1 MMKQRLFYAA
11 YLVAITAVW
20 LYVQFPAGT
29 IRAYAVQKAASLV
42 PGLAMTV
49 DSVNL
54 KFPLAVRFDRVSLS
68 YCGDSVLGLSW
79 VDVHP
84 GWQTLLPGKVA
95 AGFETQVD
103 KGHIQ
108 GRLELVRAPE
118 WAPKRFQ
125 LELEAVQLADLPI
138 LARQIGRKISGRC
151 NGEMVYEAA
160 NDTSR
165 LQAQLSLQ
173 DGQVE
178 IRQSMIKRSALSFSR
193 IDSEIE
199 ARGRSVNLR
208 RIAWQGAEIDGE
220 ASGTIALKAP
230 FATSEVEI
238 RGELKPHAGFLNELR
253 QSLPER
259 FMPKPGPDGRYKV
272 QLTGTVTKPHYR
284 LF

>member
-1 MMKQRLFYAA
+1 MKRWILYTA

-42 PGLAMTV
+42 PGLVMTV
-49 DSVNL
+49 DAVNL
-54 KFPLAVRFDRVSLS
+54 EFPLAVRFDRVSLS
-68 YCGDSVLGLSW
+68 YRGDSVLGLSW

-84 GWQTLLPGKVA
+84 GWQTLLSGKVA

-103 KGHIQ
+103 KGRIH
-108 GRLELVRAPE
+108 GWLELVRAPE

-151 NGEMVYEAA
+151 NGEMVYEATNA
-160 NDTSR
+160 APR

-178 IRQSMIKRSALSFSR
+178 IRQPMIKRSALSFSR

-208 RIAWQGAEIDGE
+208 RIVWQGAEIDGE

-230 FATSEVEI
+230 LSTSELEI
-238 RGELKPHAGFLNELR
+238 RGEVKPHAGFLTELR
-253 QSLPER
+253 QTLPER
-259 FMPKPGPDGRYKV
+259 LMPKPGPGGRYKV
-272 QLTGTVTKPHYR
+272 QLTGTVTEAHYR
-284 LF
+284 LL

>member
-1 MMKQRLFYAA
+1 MNRRILYAA
-11 YLVAITAVW
+11 YLVAITVVW

-29 IRAYAVQKAASLV
+29 IRAYAIQKTASLV

-49 DSVNL
+49 DSVDL
-54 KFPLAVRFDRVSLS
+54 DFPLAVRFEDVSLS
-68 YCGDSVLGLSW
+68 YRGDLALGLSW
-79 VDVHP
+79 VEWRP
-84 GWQTLLPGKVA
+84 GWKSLIPRRIDVD
-95 AGFETQVD
+95 FETKID
-103 KGHIQ
+103 KGRIQ
-108 GRLELVRAPE
+108 GRLELTRAPE

-151 NGEMVYEAA
+151 GGEMVYDKENGNA
-160 NDTSR
+160 R
-165 LQAQLSLQ
+165 FQAELFLEN
-173 DGQVE
+173 GQIE
-178 IRQSMIKRSALSFSR
+178 IRQPMIKRSALSFSR

-230 FATSEVEI
+230 LATSELEI
-238 RGELKPHAGFLNELR
+238 RGEAKPHSRFLTELR
-253 QSLPER
+253 QTLPER
-259 FMPKPGPDGRYKV
+259 LMPKPGPGGRYKV

-284 LF
+284 LL

>member
-1 MMKQRLFYAA
+1 MNRRILYAA
-11 YLVAITAVW
+11 YLVAITFVW

-49 DSVNL
+49 DSVHL

-68 YCGDSVLGLSW
+68 YRGDSVLGLSW

-84 GWQTLLPGKVA
+84 GWQTLLPGKAA

-103 KGHIQ
+103 KGRIH

-125 LELEAVQLADLPI
+125 LELEALQLADLPI

-160 NDTSR
+160 NDNSR

-178 IRQSMIKRSALSFSR
+178 IRQPMIKRRTLSFTR
-193 IDSEIE
+193 IDSKIDGQ
-199 ARGRSVNLR
+199 GRSVNLR
-208 RIAWQGAEIDGE
+208 RIAWQGAEMDGE
-220 ASGTIALKAP
+220 VSGAIALKAP
-230 FATSEVEI
+230 LATSGMDI
-238 RGELKPHAGFLNELR
+238 RGEIRLHSGFLTELR
-253 QSLPER
+253 QTLPER
-259 FMPKPGPDGRYKV
+259 LIPKPGPDGRYKV

-284 LF
+284 LL